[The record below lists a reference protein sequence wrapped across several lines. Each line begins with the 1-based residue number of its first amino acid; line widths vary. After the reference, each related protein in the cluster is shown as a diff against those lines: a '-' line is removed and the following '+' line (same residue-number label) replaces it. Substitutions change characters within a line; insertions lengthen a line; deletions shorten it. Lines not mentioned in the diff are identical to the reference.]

1 MVWLGLLRVGQGCYC
16 LAGVVKGW
24 LGLILLWFGWGC
36 YGLAEV
42 VIVWFGCGCYG
53 LAGVDEGWPGVVKG
67 ELQTKYMKYTFSE
80 LLVINVSCLATM
92 VIRKTS
98 SKCK

>member
-1 MVWLGLLRVGQGCYC
+1 M
-16 LAGVVKGW
+16 LAEVVKGW

-36 YGLAEV
+36 YGLA
-42 VIVWFGCGCYG
+42 
-53 LAGVDEGWPGVVKG
+53 GVDKGWPGVVKG

-98 SKCK
+98 FKCK